1 MYCSPGP
8 VKTSIELPGDFKN
21 YEVSCLQNDSYDR
34 ISGSYNDWETIF
46 PTWKQNFKR
55 EDQEK

>member
-34 ISGSYNDWETIF
+34 ISGSYND
-46 PTWKQNFKR
+46 
-55 EDQEK
+55 